1 MNTKDLLNLFLAYQS
16 QEESASISTGEII
29 GYTLCAFG
37 IILILSFLLYGILA
51 SPFQYP
57 YFTKDF
63 DVSGKKMP
71 DIMNILDAHMNKYGF
86 IQFQRHYERVQRW
99 KEECAK
105 TVEKSRFKKRRERQ
119 FQEAIDDYHMFTFNL
134 VRNQTRYRQRN
145 YVKLPY
151 TVTVTDSSQTFTY
164 EQLKKRYEQLAEI
177 NFACSLAEYHSKNQ
191 RKLMTAELKEQIA
204 MRDNFTCQKCGKY
217 MPDYVGLHIDHII
230 PVSKGGK
237 SIPSNLQVLC
247 SVCNGSKGN
256 KSAS

>member
-1 MNTKDLLNLFLAYQS
+1 MNTKEIFNLLIFEDMTTLKAFGTFLFYL
-16 QEESASISTGEII
+16 
-29 GYTLCAFG
+29 LCAAGF
-37 IILILSFLLYGILA
+37 IAILSLILYRILK
-51 SPFQYP
+51 SPFKYP

-63 DVSGKKMP
+63 DVSGKRMP
-71 DIMNILDAHMNKYGF
+71 DIMNILDAYMNTYRF
-86 IQFQRHYERVQRW
+86 TEFQNHYERVQRW
-99 KEECAK
+99 KKECA
-105 TVEKSRFKKRRERQ
+105 EIIENSRLKERRKRQ
-119 FQEAIDDYHMFTFNL
+119 FQEAIDDSHMFTINL
-134 VRNQTRYRQRN
+134 TRDQTRYRQYN
-145 YVKLPY
+145 YVREPY
-151 TVTVTDSSQTFTY
+151 IVTVIDSSRTFTY

>member
-1 MNTKDLLNLFLAYQS
+1 MNTKEIFNLLIFENMTTAEAFGTFLFYL
-16 QEESASISTGEII
+16 
-29 GYTLCAFG
+29 LCAAVF
-37 IILILSFLLYGILA
+37 ITILSLILYRILK
-51 SPFQYP
+51 SPFKYP

-63 DVSGKKMP
+63 DVSGKRMP
-71 DIMNILDAHMNKYGF
+71 DIMNILDAYMNTYRF
-86 IQFQRHYERVQRW
+86 TEFQNHFERVQRW
-99 KEECAK
+99 KKECA
-105 TVEKSRFKKRRERQ
+105 EIIENSRLKERRKRQ
-119 FQEAIDDYHMFTFNL
+119 FQEAIDDSHMFTINL
-134 VRNQTRYRQRN
+134 TRDQTRYRQYN
-145 YVKLPY
+145 YVREPY
-151 TVTVTDSSQTFTY
+151 IVTVIDSSQTFTY

-177 NFACSLAEYHSKNQ
+177 NFACTLAEYHSKNQ